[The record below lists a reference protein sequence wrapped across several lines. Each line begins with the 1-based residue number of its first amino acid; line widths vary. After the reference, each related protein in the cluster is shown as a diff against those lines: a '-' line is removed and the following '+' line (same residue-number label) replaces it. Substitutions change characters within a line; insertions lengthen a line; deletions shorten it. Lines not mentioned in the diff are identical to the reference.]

1 MVDVRATAMKE
12 LVAAEDGAPVGADTH
27 IEAHKAVK
35 EREDGSRNSAC
46 SVMEHTATR
55 SGGVGATGPARQE
68 GQHSEELRPVRS
80 RGSQNRKRSAWS
92 SDTKYGWE

>member
-12 LVAAEDGAPVGADTH
+12 LVAAEDGAPVGAETH
-27 IEAHKAVK
+27 IEAHQAVK
-35 EREDGSRNSAC
+35 ERENGSRNSAC

-68 GQHSEELRPVRS
+68 GQHSEELRPAKAARAS
-80 RGSQNRKRSAWS
+80 
-92 SDTKYGWE
+92 